1 MHHDLRHIKRSYT
14 YMALMPVNFLSSQ
27 KDFHSLRQIH
37 LKSKKSKERDVAG
50 LIKNPLSLRLM
61 TPAFYYNF
69 FALIVTT
76 TIWYQFA
83 SNILHKKTI
92 TNSSDLVLLTI
103 FK

>member
-37 LKSKKSKERDVAG
+37 LKSKERDAAG

-69 FALIVTT
+69 FRVDCH
-76 TIWYQFA
+76 
-83 SNILHKKTI
+83 NNH
-92 TNSSDLVLLTI
+92 LVSIRFKHLTQENNYK
-103 FK
+103 FF